1 MQDNRLCQIY
11 AKLTYIVV
19 FVKYLQFH
27 FNDMLVLFSFAHLC
41 NVDALLMLCDVLV
54 YNIPILTYI
63 IILTFIFLDGYMYV
77 CIHFMYVCII
87 INYCTW
93 IHICGGCRAR
103 NRCRARTGSAYPS
116 RAPGSTLLLSYSLIF
131 RRVHFTV
138 CVQLVWLIWTMDLA
152 ASTCSYI
159 TSTGQNICIN
169 IHNLWWY
176 QKG

>member
-1 MQDNRLCQIY
+1 M
-11 AKLTYIVV
+11 
-19 FVKYLQFH
+19 
-27 FNDMLVLFSFAHLC
+27 LC
-41 NVDALLMLCDVLV
+41 NVLV

-77 CIHFMYVCII
+77 CIHFMYVCMI

-93 IHICGGCRAR
+93 IHICGGCRA
-103 NRCRARTGSAYPS
+103 APVS
-116 RAPGSTLLLSYSLIF
+116 RADRERLPFSSTWFHPPIIIQFDLFSDGPLNCLCTISLTDLVHSYLEL
-131 RRVHFTV
+131 RD
-138 CVQLVWLIWTMDLA
+138 WTMDLA

-176 QKG
+176 